1 MKKKVEY
8 TKSVVVASLVV
19 SIALVLFGIYLIVR
33 GGDYIQGMLMILLG
47 LVTGSKE
54 WINLFKKKWKD
65 GGSSI

>member
-33 GGDYIQGMLMILLG
+33 DGDYIQGILMMLLG

-65 GGSSI
+65 GVSSI

>member
-8 TKSVVVASLVV
+8 TKSVVIASLVV

-33 GGDYIQGMLMILLG
+33 DGDYIQGILMMLLG

-54 WINLFKKKWKD
+54 WINLFKKK
-65 GGSSI
+65 

>member
-33 GGDYIQGMLMILLG
+33 DGDYIQGILMMLLG

-54 WINLFKKKWKD
+54 WINLFKKK
-65 GGSSI
+65 

>member
-19 SIALVLFGIYLIVR
+19 SIAFVLFGIYLIVR
-33 GGDYIQGMLMILLG
+33 DGDYIQGILMMLLG

-54 WINLFKKKWKD
+54 WINLFKKK
-65 GGSSI
+65 